1 MNIRKSTMRDL
12 PRMEEI
18 YALARGFMREHN
30 NPTQWSGGYPRTE
43 LLKKDIAA
51 GKSYV
56 CEDEG
61 EIVATFYFAIEKDP
75 AYNIITDGKWLSDE
89 PYGVIHRIASVKK
102 GAGTFCINYGFE
114 GCKNL
119 RIDTH
124 EDNYVMQNMLTK
136 NGFCRCGIIFLENG
150 DPRIAFQKI

>member
-1 MNIRKSTMRDL
+1 MNIRKSTMGDL

-18 YALARGFMREHN
+18 YALARGFMRKHD
-30 NPTQWSGGYPRTE
+30 NPSQWAGGYPQTE
-43 LLKKDIAA
+43 LLEKDIEA

-56 CEDEG
+56 CEEEG
-61 EIVATFYFAIEKDP
+61 EIVATFYFAMEEDP
-75 AYNIITDGKWLSDE
+75 TYRIITGGRWLSEE

-102 GAGTFCINYGFE
+102 GAGSFCINYGFE
-114 GCKNL
+114 RCKNL

-124 EDNYVMQNMLTK
+124 EDNYVMQNMLIK
-136 NGFCRCGIIFLENG
+136 NGFCRCGTIFLENG

>member
-1 MNIRKSTMRDL
+1 MNIRKSTLQDL
-12 PRMEEI
+12 PKIEEI
-18 YALARGFMREHN
+18 YTKARAFMREHN
-30 NPTQWSGGYPRTE
+30 NPNQWAGVYPSVDIVVQ
-43 LLKKDIAA
+43 DIAE

-56 CEDEG
+56 CEDKG
-61 EIVATFYFAIEKDP
+61 EIVATFYFAVEEDP
-75 AYNIITDGKWLSDE
+75 TYGVIVDGKWLSDA

-102 GAGTFCINYGFE
+102 GAGSFCINYGFE
-114 GCKNL
+114 RCKNL

-124 EDNYVMQNMLTK
+124 EDNYVMQNMLIK